1 MGRKKKREQTVVQSF
16 CLEKKLLDKLSE
28 EAKKRGMSR
37 SALLED
43 IVKSYFQQEEPIN
56 LEKALEPFFNGE
68 TIDAEKVLESF
79 LDNKAID
86 IDSFVIVDKEKE
98 VNEKVKENDQSWE
111 DKRRENQLSY
121 SLSARRK
128 VE

>member
-28 EAKKRGMSR
+28 EAKKRGISR

-43 IVKSYFQQEEPIN
+43 IVELYFEREPID
-56 LEKALEPFFNGE
+56 LEKALEPFFDENA
-68 TIDAEKVLESF
+68 IDMDKVLESF
-79 LDNKAID
+79 LGDKTID

-98 VNEKVKENDQSWE
+98 ASEKAKEKS
-111 DKRRENQLSY
+111 
-121 SLSARRK
+121 
-128 VE
+128 